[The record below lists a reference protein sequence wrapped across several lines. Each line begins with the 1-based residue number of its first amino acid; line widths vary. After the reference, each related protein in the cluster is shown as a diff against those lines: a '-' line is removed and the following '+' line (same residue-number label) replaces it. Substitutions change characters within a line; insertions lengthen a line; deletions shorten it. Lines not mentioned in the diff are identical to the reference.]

1 MSDEWVVT
9 MPKLGETVTE
19 GTVGGWRKQAG
30 EEVAFDDPLFEV
42 STDKVDSEIPSPYDG
57 VVLEIPV
64 PEGETVPIGTP
75 LVRIGAPGPAPPG
88 GNGGRPRV
96 VAGSGGAGVP
106 AEAVPGTAGSG
117 GPSLNDPAAPQMGG
131 SEAMPALED
140 PGVGVPS
147 GVVHEIT
154 MPKLGETV
162 TEGTVGSWKKQVGDS
177 IEFDDPL
184 FEVSTDKVDSEIPS
198 PYDGVL
204 LEILVPEGETV
215 AVGTPL
221 ARIGEQGASDGGA
234 AVSGSGP
241 AAVGAPTAPAGG
253 PASGGAPTGGAVPA
267 AGGRDGRL
275 LSPLVRRLVAES
287 GLDVGAIT
295 GTGAHGR
302 IRREDVQ
309 QAIANGG
316 AQAGSAVHAAPPA
329 PAPPAPPAP
338 AAAPAAPAAPPA
350 QQQAQARPAPAAT
363 GSGSTA
369 GGDPRDEVVEL
380 SRMRL
385 AVAAGMKASQG
396 IAASVWTS
404 VEVDF
409 DNVDRVRAKH
419 KDRFKKETGSSLSY
433 LPFVSRAAVD
443 ALRAYPTVNSSID
456 IEAKTMTLHP
466 YVNLGIAV
474 DLDQQ
479 GLVVPVV
486 KDADGLNMRGIAKRI
501 TELAGAARGKKLPM
515 SDMQGSTFTITN
527 PGPFASYAS
536 SPIINQPNVAILC
549 TDGVKR
555 RPVAVGDAIAI
566 HPTGIIGL
574 VYDHRAL
581 DGSTASLLLM
591 HIRDSLEQRDWEAE
605 VG

>member
-1 MSDEWVVT
+1 MSDEWIVT

-19 GTVGGWRKQAG
+19 GTVGGWRKQVG
-30 EEVAFDDPLFEV
+30 DSVEFDDPLFEV

-57 VVLEIPV
+57 VILEILV
-64 PEGETVPIGTP
+64 PEGETVPVGTP
-75 LVRIGAPGPAPPG
+75 LVRIGAPGSTPPG
-88 GNGGRPRV
+88 GNGGPPAV
-96 VAGSGGAGVP
+96 VAGGAGTP

-140 PGVGVPS
+140 PGVGVPA
-147 GVVHEIT
+147 GEVHEIT

-162 TEGTVGSWKKQVGDS
+162 TEGTVGSWRKQVGDS
-177 IEFDDPL
+177 VEFDDPL

-215 AVGTPL
+215 PVGSVL
-221 ARIGEQGASDGGA
+221 ARIGQPGAGGAGSASPDGA
-234 AVSGSGP
+234 AVSGSAP
-241 AAVGAPTAPAGG
+241 AAVGAPAAPAGG
-253 PASGGAPTGGAVPA
+253 PTSGGAPTGGAATAGAIPA
-267 AGGRDGRL
+267 ARDGRL
-275 LSPLVRRLVAES
+275 LSPLVRRLVAEAA
-287 GLDVGAIT
+287 LDVAAIT
-295 GTGAHGR
+295 GTGALGR
-302 IRREDVQ
+302 IRREDVE
-309 QAIANGG
+309 QAIAGGG
-316 AQAGSAVHAAPPA
+316 ARAAAPTQA
-329 PAPPAPPAP
+329 PAPVQAAAP
-338 AAAPAAPAAPPA
+338 AQAPAQAPAAPATT
-350 QQQAQARPAPAAT
+350 QARPSAPAA
-363 GSGSTA
+363 A
-369 GGDPRDEVVEL
+369 GDPRDQVVEL

-385 AVAAGMKASQG
+385 AVAAGMKASQSVS
-396 IAASVWTS
+396 ASVWTS

-409 DNVDRVRAKH
+409 DNVERVRAKH

-433 LPFVSRAAVD
+433 LPFVSRATID

-486 KDADGLNMRGIAKRI
+486 KDADSLNMRGIAKRI
-501 TELAGAARGKKLPM
+501 TELAAAARAKKLPM

-536 SPIINQPNVAILC
+536 APIINQPNVGILC

-581 DGSTASLLLM
+581 DGSTASLFLM

>member
-1 MSDEWVVT
+1 
-9 MPKLGETVTE
+9 
-19 GTVGGWRKQAG
+19 
-30 EEVAFDDPLFEV
+30 
-42 STDKVDSEIPSPYDG
+42 
-57 VVLEIPV
+57 
-64 PEGETVPIGTP
+64 
-75 LVRIGAPGPAPPG
+75 
-88 GNGGRPRV
+88 
-96 VAGSGGAGVP
+96 
-106 AEAVPGTAGSG
+106 
-117 GPSLNDPAAPQMGG
+117 
-131 SEAMPALED
+131 
-140 PGVGVPS
+140 
-147 GVVHEIT
+147 
-154 MPKLGETV
+154 
-162 TEGTVGSWKKQVGDS
+162 
-177 IEFDDPL
+177 
-184 FEVSTDKVDSEIPS
+184 
-198 PYDGVL
+198 
-204 LEILVPEGETV
+204 
-215 AVGTPL
+215 
-221 ARIGEQGASDGGA
+221 
-234 AVSGSGP
+234 
-241 AAVGAPTAPAGG
+241 
-253 PASGGAPTGGAVPA
+253 
-267 AGGRDGRL
+267 
-275 LSPLVRRLVAES
+275 VRRLVAEA
-287 GLDVGAIT
+287 GLDVASIP
-295 GTGAHGR
+295 GTGALGR
-302 IRREDVQ
+302 IRREDVEK
-309 QAIANGG
+309 AIAGGG
-316 AQAGSAVHAAPPA
+316 ARVAAPASTPA
-329 PAPPAPPAP
+329 PAQAPAQAPTAPAPAP
-338 AAAPAAPAAPPA
+338 AAAA
-350 QQQAQARPAPAAT
+350 
-363 GSGSTA
+363 A
-369 GGDPRDEVVEL
+369 GGDARDQVVEL

-385 AVAAGMKASQG
+385 AVAAGMKSSQS
-396 IAASVWTS
+396 IAAAVWTS

-486 KDADGLNMRGIAKRI
+486 KGADGLNMRGIAQRI
-501 TELAGAARGKKLPM
+501 TELAGAARSKKLPM

-581 DGSTASLLLM
+581 DGSTASLFLM

>member
-19 GTVGGWRKQAG
+19 GTVGGWR
-30 EEVAFDDPLFEV
+30 
-42 STDKVDSEIPSPYDG
+42 
-57 VVLEIPV
+57 
-64 PEGETVPIGTP
+64 
-75 LVRIGAPGPAPPG
+75 
-88 GNGGRPRV
+88 
-96 VAGSGGAGVP
+96 
-106 AEAVPGTAGSG
+106 
-117 GPSLNDPAAPQMGG
+117 
-131 SEAMPALED
+131 
-140 PGVGVPS
+140 
-147 GVVHEIT
+147 
-154 MPKLGETV
+154 
-162 TEGTVGSWKKQVGDS
+162 KQVGDS

-198 PYDGVL
+198 PYDGVI

-215 AVGTPL
+215 PVGTPL
-221 ARIGEQGASDGGA
+221 VRIGAPGSVPPGGNGPPTVVAGAGSMPEATPGLAGSGGPALNDPAAPQMGGSEAMPALEDPSVGVPSGEVHEITMPKLGETVTEGTVGSWRKQVGDRVEFDDPLFEVSTDKVDSEIPSPYDGVLLEIVVPEGETVPVGSVLARIGAPGAAGGA
-234 AVSGSGP
+234 PAAGPAISGSAP

-253 PASGGAPTGGAVPA
+253 PLSGGAPTAAAPA
-267 AGGRDGRL
+267 APTPRDGRL

-295 GTGAHGR
+295 GTGELGR
-302 IRREDVQ
+302 IRREDVEK
-309 QAIANGG
+309 AIAAGG
-316 AQAGSAVHAAPPA
+316 ARQAPAPTPA
-329 PAPPAPPAP
+329 PAPAPAQVPAAVPAPSPT
-338 AAAPAAPAAPPA
+338 AAAPATVTPRPAAPA
-350 QQQAQARPAPAAT
+350 GAGDAR
-363 GSGSTA
+363 
-369 GGDPRDEVVEL
+369 DQVVEL

-385 AVAAGMKASQG
+385 AVAAGMKSSQA
-396 IAASVWTS
+396 IAAAVWTS

-409 DNVDRVRAKH
+409 DNVERVRAKH

-443 ALRAYPTVNSSID
+443 ALRAYPAVNSSID

-486 KDADGLNMRGIAKRI
+486 KDADNLNMRGIAKRI

-536 SPIINQPNVAILC
+536 APIINQPNVAILC

-566 HPTGIIGL
+566 HPTGILGL

-581 DGSTASLLLM
+581 DGSTASLFLM

>member
-1 MSDEWVVT
+1 
-9 MPKLGETVTE
+9 
-19 GTVGGWRKQAG
+19 
-30 EEVAFDDPLFEV
+30 VAA
-42 STDKVDSEIPSPYDG
+42 
-57 VVLEIPV
+57 
-64 PEGETVPIGTP
+64 GETVPVGAP
-75 LVRIGAPGPAPPG
+75 LVRIGEPGSTPGPA
-88 GNGGRPRV
+88 
-96 VAGSGGAGVP
+96 
-106 AEAVPGTAGSG
+106 G
-117 GPSLNDPAAPQMGG
+117 GPAPSDPAAPATGG
-131 SEAMPALED
+131 SEAAPATAQPAESVPAA
-140 PGVGVPS
+140 PGG
-147 GVVHEIT
+147 GGGAVHEIT

-162 TEGTVGSWKKQVGDS
+162 TEGTVGSWKKQVGDT

-204 LEILVPEGETV
+204 LEIVVSEGETV
-215 AVGTPL
+215 PVGAVL
-221 ARIGEQGASDGGA
+221 ARIGEAGA
-234 AVSGSGP
+234 AISGSAP
-241 AAVGAPTAPAGG
+241 AAVGAPAAPAGG
-253 PASGGAPTGGAVPA
+253 PVSGGAPSGGATPSGGAAPA
-267 AGGRDGRL
+267 PRDGRL

-287 GLDVGAIT
+287 GLAVESIT
-295 GTGAHGR
+295 GTGEMGR
-302 IRREDVQ
+302 IRREDVEK
-309 QAIANGG
+309 AIAGGG
-316 AQAGSAVHAAPPA
+316 ARAQAPAPALAPA
-329 PAPPAPPAP
+329 PAPAQAPAPAPTPAP
-338 AAAPAAPAAPPA
+338 VAAAPAATAS
-350 QQQAQARPAPAAT
+350 RPMAPA
-363 GSGSTA
+363 GA
-369 GGDPRDEVVEL
+369 GDTRDQVVEL

-385 AVAAGMKASQG
+385 AVAAGMKSSQA
-396 IAASVWTS
+396 IAAAVWTS

-409 DNVDRVRAKH
+409 DNVEKVRAKH

-433 LPFVSRAAVD
+433 LPFVSRAAID
-443 ALRAYPTVNSSID
+443 ALRAYPAVNSSID

-486 KDADGLNMRGIAKRI
+486 KDADGLNMRGIARRI

-581 DGSTASLLLM
+581 DGSTASLFLM

>member
-1 MSDEWVVT
+1 MSNDEWFVT

-19 GTVGGWRKQAG
+19 GELTNWLKQVGDAV
-30 EEVAFDDPLFEV
+30 EFDDPLFEV

-57 VVLEIPV
+57 VIAEILV
-64 PEGETVPIGTP
+64 NAGETVPVGTQ
-75 LVRIGAPGPAPPG
+75 LVRIVPPG
-88 GNGGRPRV
+88 GV
-96 VAGSGGAGVP
+96 VR
-106 AEAVPGTAGSG
+106 EAPMDNRLPSATHHLAAAG
-117 GPSLNDPAAPQMGG
+117 GPALGDPAAPQMGG
-131 SEAMPALED
+131 SEGPSDEVTGLGAPAD
-140 PGVGVPS
+140 
-147 GVVHEIT
+147 VVHDIT

-162 TEGTVGSWKKQVGDS
+162 TEGTIGSWLKNAGDTV
-177 IEFDDPL
+177 EFDDPL

-204 LEILVPEGETV
+204 LEILVAAGETV
-215 AVGTPL
+215 PVGTPL
-221 ARIGEQGASDGGA
+221 ARIGEKGTA
-234 AVSGSGP
+234 GSAP
-241 AAVGAPTAPAGG
+241 AAAPASAAPTAPAAVAGANGG
-253 PASGGAPTGGAVPA
+253 TSSAAVP
-267 AGGRDGRL
+267 GQM
-275 LSPLVRRLVAES
+275 LSPLVRRLAAEN
-287 GLDVGAIT
+287 GLDVGSIP
-295 GTGAHGR
+295 GSGVGGR

-309 QAIANGG
+309 KVLANGG
-316 AQAGSAVHAAPPA
+316 ARTAAPAVTP
-329 PAPPAPPAP
+329 
-338 AAAPAAPAAPPA
+338 AAPAAPAAP
-350 QQQAQARPAPAAT
+350 APAAAAAAAKPAAKAAVP
-363 GSGSTA
+363 A
-369 GGDPRDEVVEL
+369 GVSDPRDEIVTL

-385 AVAAGMKASQG
+385 AVAGGMMASL
-396 IAASVWTS
+396 AASASVWTS

-409 DNVDRVRAKH
+409 DNVDKVRRKF
-419 KDRFKKETGSSLSY
+419 KDQFKKETGASLSY
-433 LPFVSRAAVD
+433 LPFVSRAVID
-443 ALRAYPTVNSSID
+443 ALRAFPTVNSSID

-486 KDADGLNMRGIAKRI
+486 KDADSLNMRGIAKRV
-501 TELAGAARGKKLPM
+501 TELAGAARSKKLGAE
-515 SDMQGSTFTITN
+515 DMKGSTFTITN

-581 DGSTASLLLM
+581 DGSTASLFLM
-591 HIRDSLEQRDWEAE
+591 HVRDSLEQRNWEPE

>member
-19 GTVGGWRKQAG
+19 GTVGGWRKQVG
-30 EEVAFDDPLFEV
+30 DSVEFDDPLFEV

-57 VVLEIPV
+57 VILEILV
-64 PEGETVPIGTP
+64 PEGETVPVGTP
-75 LVRIGAPGPAPPG
+75 LVRIGAPGSVPPG
-88 GNGGRPRV
+88 GNGPPAL
-96 VAGSGGAGVP
+96 VAGAGSMP
-106 AEAVPGTAGSG
+106 EARPGLAGSG
-117 GPSLNDPAAPQMGG
+117 GPSLSDPAAPQMGG

-140 PGVGVPS
+140 PDVAVPS
-147 GVVHEIT
+147 GEVHDIT

-162 TEGTVGSWKKQVGDS
+162 TEGTVGGWRKQVGDS
-177 IEFDDPL
+177 VAFDDPL

-204 LEILVPEGETV
+204 LEVLVPAGETV
-215 AVGTPL
+215 PVGAVL
-221 ARIGEQGASDGGA
+221 ARIGEPGA
-234 AVSGSGP
+234 V
-241 AAVGAPTAPAGG
+241 
-253 PASGGAPTGGAVPA
+253 GGAPTGGGAVGGSAPAAPAAGPGSGGARTGGAASAVPA
-267 AGGRDGRL
+267 PRDGRM
-275 LSPLVRRLVAES
+275 LSPLVRRLVAEA
-287 GLDVGAIT
+287 GLDVAAIP
-295 GTGAHGR
+295 GTGALGR
-302 IRREDVQ
+302 IRREDVE
-309 QAIANGG
+309 QAIASGG
-316 AQAGSAVHAAPPA
+316 ARAGSAPVAVTAPPQPPAAAPA
-329 PAPPAPPAP
+329 PAP
-338 AAAPAAPAAPPA
+338 AAATTAPRPSAPA
-350 QQQAQARPAPAAT
+350 
-363 GSGSTA
+363 TA
-369 GGDPRDEVVEL
+369 GDPRDEVVEL

-385 AVAAGMKASQG
+385 AVAAGMKSSQG
-396 IAASVWTS
+396 IAAGVWTS

-409 DNVDRVRAKH
+409 DNVERVRAKH
-419 KDRFKKETGSSLSY
+419 KDRFKKETGASLSY

-486 KDADGLNMRGIAKRI
+486 KDADGLNMRGIARRI

-549 TDGVKR
+549 TDGIKR

-581 DGSTASLLLM
+581 DGSTASLFLL
-591 HIRDSLEQRDWEAE
+591 HIRNSLEQRDWEAE

>member
-19 GTVGGWRKQAG
+19 GTVGGWRKQVG
-30 EEVAFDDPLFEV
+30 DSVEFDDPLFEV

-57 VVLEIPV
+57 VILEIMV
-64 PEGETVPIGTP
+64 PEGETVPVGTP
-75 LVRIGAPGPAPPG
+75 LVRIGAPGSVPPG
-88 GNGGRPRV
+88 GNGPPAV
-96 VAGSGGAGVP
+96 VAGAGSMP
-106 AEAVPGTAGSG
+106 EARPGLAGSG
-117 GPSLNDPAAPQMGG
+117 GPALNDPAAPQMGG

-140 PGVGVPS
+140 PSVGVPS
-147 GVVHEIT
+147 GEVHEIT

-162 TEGTVGSWKKQVGDS
+162 TEGTVGSWRKQVGDQ

-215 AVGTPL
+215 PVGAVL
-221 ARIGEQGASDGGA
+221 ARIGE
-234 AVSGSGP
+234 SGSGDGAPAGAGAISGSAP
-241 AAVGAPTAPAGG
+241 AAVGAPAAPAGG
-253 PASGGAPTGGAVPA
+253 PVSGGAPTGGVAAVVPA
-267 AGGRDGRL
+267 GRDGRM

-287 GLDVGAIT
+287 GLDVAAIT
-295 GTGAHGR
+295 GTGALGR
-302 IRREDVQ
+302 IRREDVE
-309 QAIANGG
+309 QAIAAGG
-316 AQAGSAVHAAPPA
+316 ARGSVRAPA
-329 PAPPAPPAP
+329 PAPAQAPAPAPAPAPVSAPAP
-338 AAAPAAPAAPPA
+338 AAAAPATTA
-350 QQQAQARPAPAAT
+350 ARPTAP
-363 GSGSTA
+363 TA
-369 GGDPRDEVVEL
+369 GGDPRDQVVEL

-385 AVAAGMKASQG
+385 AVAAGMKASQST
-396 IAASVWTS
+396 AAAVWTS

-409 DNVDRVRAKH
+409 DNVERVRGKH

-433 LPFVSRAAVD
+433 LPFVSRAAID
-443 ALRAYPTVNSSID
+443 ALRAHPTVNSSID

-581 DGSTASLLLM
+581 DGSTASLFLM